1 MCDRENV
8 CLLNHHLYRASGVKK
23 SQIEQSLN
31 PTHEGMVKVTSV
43 LIFLKHNTTCTEHP
57 ECKNTF
63 FVQLINY

>member
-1 MCDRENV
+1 MSGGGGGGRGGMMCDRENI

-43 LIFLKHNTTCTEHP
+43 LD
-57 ECKNTF
+57 F
-63 FVQLINY
+63 F